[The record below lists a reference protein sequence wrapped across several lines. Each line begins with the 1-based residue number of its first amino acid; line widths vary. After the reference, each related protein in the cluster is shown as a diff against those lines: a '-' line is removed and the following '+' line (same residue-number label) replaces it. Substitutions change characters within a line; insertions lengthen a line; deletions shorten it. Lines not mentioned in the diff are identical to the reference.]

1 MENIS
6 DKIKII
12 TTNRKANFQY
22 NILQTFE
29 AGLVLKGTEVKSLRE
44 GKANIQDAYAKFIDG
59 ELWLI
64 NSHISE
70 YRFGNINN
78 HEPNRNRKLLLK
90 KSELKRLK
98 SKLEEKGLTLIPTK
112 LYFKNSYVKVE
123 LALAQGKKLFDKRET
138 IKKREEERNIKK
150 YNVRHS

>member
-1 MENIS
+1 
-6 DKIKII
+6 
-12 TTNRKANFQY
+12 
-22 NILQTFE
+22 
-29 AGLVLKGTEVKSLRE
+29 LKGTEVKSLRE
-44 GKANIQDAYAKFIDG
+44 GKANIQDAYAKFING

-78 HEPNRNRKLLLK
+78 HEPDRNRKLLLK

-123 LALAQGKKLFDKRET
+123 LALAQGKKLFDKRES
-138 IKKREEERNIKK
+138 IKKREAERNIKK
-150 YNVRHS
+150 YNVRHR

>member
-1 MENIS
+1 METIS
-6 DKIKII
+6 NKIKII
-12 TTNRKANFQY
+12 TSNRKANFQY
-22 NILQTFE
+22 NILQRYE

-44 GKANIQDAYAKFIDG
+44 GRANIQDAYAKFINN

-90 KSELKRLK
+90 KPELKRLK

-138 IKKREEERNIKK
+138 IKKREAERNIKK
-150 YNVRHS
+150 HNVRHS

>member
-1 MENIS
+1 MKAIS

-12 TTNRKANFQY
+12 TSNRKANFQY
-22 NILQTFE
+22 NILQTYE

-44 GKANIQDAYAKFIDG
+44 GRANIQDAYAKFING

-78 HEPNRNRKLLLK
+78 HEPDRNRKLLLK

-112 LYFKNSYVKVE
+112 LYFKNSYVKIE

-138 IKKREEERNIKK
+138 IKKREAERNLKK
-150 YNVRHS
+150 HNVRHS

>member
-1 MENIS
+1 MKAIS

-12 TTNRKANFQY
+12 TSNRKANFQY

-44 GKANIQDAYAKFIDG
+44 GKANIQDSYAKFING

-70 YRFGNINN
+70 YKYGNINN
-78 HEPNRNRKLLLK
+78 HEPDRNRKLLLK
-90 KSELKRLK
+90 KSELRRLK

-123 LALAQGKKLFDKRET
+123 LALARGKKLFDKRET
-138 IKKREEERNIKK
+138 IKKREVEKNIKK
-150 YNVRHS
+150 YNVRNS

>member
-1 MENIS
+1 LENIS

>member
-1 MENIS
+1 M
-6 DKIKII
+6 
-12 TTNRKANFQY
+12 
-22 NILQTFE
+22 
-29 AGLVLKGTEVKSLRE
+29 KSLRE
-44 GKANIQDAYAKFIDG
+44 GKANIQDAYAKFING

-78 HEPNRNRKLLLK
+78 HEPDRNRKLLLK

-123 LALAQGKKLFDKRET
+123 LALAQGKKLFDKRES
-138 IKKREEERNIKK
+138 IKKREAERNIKK
-150 YNVRHS
+150 YNVRHR